1 MTGTKSST
9 EPVHIIGAGLAGS
22 EAAWQVASAGV
33 PRRAARDAPDRMT
46 EAHRTDGLA
55 ELVCS
60 NSFRSDDAANNAVG
74 LLHAEMRRLGSLIM
88 RAADANQVPAG
99 GALAVDRDG
108 FSAAVTKALHDH
120 PLIEIRRAEIDGLP
134 PADWR
139 NVIVATGPLTSAPLA
154 DAIRELTDENALAFF
169 DAIAPIVHKDSIDMS
184 VAWFQSRYDKVGPG
198 GTGADYINCPM
209 TKEQYDAFVDA
220 LIAGEK
226 TDFKEWETNTPYFDG
241 CLPIEVMAERGR
253 ETLRH
258 GPMKPVGLTNP
269 HDPTVKAYAIV
280 QLRQDNKLG
289 TLYNMVGFQTKL
301 KHGAQQRV
309 FRTIPGLE
317 NAEFAR
323 LGGLHRNT
331 FLNSPKLL
339 DAQLRLRAQPRLRF
353 AGQMTG
359 CEGYVESASIGLI
372 AGLYAAADARATVA
386 GAAAGDHGAGI
397 AARPHHRRPY
407 RNHRR
412 RPALVPADEHQFRAV
427 SAARQSADQKAR
439 RHRGCAATK
448 RPSPRSRRS
457 APARW
462 PISIAGSPTTCA
474 LRRRRE
480 HLMSLPKDDAAVLSA
495 RWTEGVLLKRDVFS
509 TVERG
514 RFRSDAG
521 EVDAVLRRLDQV
533 PWWSYLPARHL
544 FAPRAPRAGAG
555 ARPRCR
561 AGTAVG
567 RPAGAGARLHRRRR
581 AASGQSRSAT
591 SPISAPPS
599 RRCANCTAPASATT
613 ISPRSRTGCAAA
625 TAAPISPT
633 SSSRP
638 ASRPAAGCSGSRPTR
653 ICGIC

>member
-1 MTGTKSST
+1 M
-9 EPVHIIGAGLAGS
+9 
-22 EAAWQVASAGV
+22 SA
-33 PRRAARDAPDRMT
+33 
-46 EAHRTDGLA
+46 
-55 ELVCS
+55 
-60 NSFRSDDAANNAVG
+60 
-74 LLHAEMRRLGSLIM
+74 
-88 RAADANQVPAG
+88 
-99 GALAVDRDG
+99 
-108 FSAAVTKALHDH
+108 
-120 PLIEIRRAEIDGLP
+120 
-134 PADWR
+134 
-139 NVIVATGPLTSAPLA
+139 
-154 DAIRELTDENALAFF
+154 
-169 DAIAPIVHKDSIDMS
+169 
-184 VAWFQSRYDKVGPG
+184 AWFQSRYDKVGPG

-372 AGLYAAADARATVA
+372 AGLYAAADARSHVA
-386 GAAAGDHGAGI
+386 GAAAGDHGARI

-412 RPALVPADEHQFRAV
+412 RAALVPADEHQFRTV
-427 SAARQSADQKAR
+427 SAARQPADQEAR
-439 RHRGCAATK
+439 RHAAARQRKDRREETGDQ
-448 RPSPRSRRS
+448 RPRAVGSRSLDRRQ
-457 APARW
+457 PARCGGGVS
-462 PISIAGSPTTCA
+462 IS
-474 LRRRRE
+474 
-480 HLMSLPKDDAAVLSA
+480 
-495 RWTEGVLLKRDVFS
+495 
-509 TVERG
+509 
-514 RFRSDAG
+514 
-521 EVDAVLRRLDQV
+521 
-533 PWWSYLPARHL
+533 
-544 FAPRAPRAGAG
+544 
-555 ARPRCR
+555 
-561 AGTAVG
+561 
-567 RPAGAGARLHRRRR
+567 
-581 AASGQSRSAT
+581 
-591 SPISAPPS
+591 
-599 RRCANCTAPASATT
+599 
-613 ISPRSRTGCAAA
+613 
-625 TAAPISPT
+625 
-633 SSSRP
+633 
-638 ASRPAAGCSGSRPTR
+638 
-653 ICGIC
+653 